1 MKEIG
6 SEFWQIESE
15 NLTKK
20 RDLKY
25 FEDLGIDVKYLM
37 SGRTAIDYILKN
49 IVDKK
54 KIVYMPNYCCSS
66 MVQPFIDNGY
76 NIEYYKVDLIKKRYY
91 INDKF
96 NCSIFFAMSYFGY
109 EDSNMDDYI
118 KKFKTNNVVVLEDIT
133 HRIFCQKNHCEEA
146 DYLIASLRKW
156 FSIYTG
162 AIAVNKNGN
171 FKKNIDNYTVN
182 KELVKYKKQAMQLK
196 REYIYGINNE
206 CKDIFLNLFN
216 KSNKLIADYKNKKI
230 DRESLEIL
238 KSINLENVKEKRIYN
253 TKIIEENFVN
263 SANISLLYNYKN
275 GDCPLFVP
283 IISKNRDNIRKKLI
297 ENNIYCPIHWTS
309 FNNSNNEIY
318 ANELSLIC
326 DQRYAK
332 EDMELEVKIVFENI

>member
-156 FSIYTG
+156 FPIYTG
-162 AIAVNKNGN
+162 AIAVNKNCN
-171 FKKNIDNYTVN
+171 FKKILTII
-182 KELVKYKKQAMQLK
+182 QL
-196 REYIYGINNE
+196 I
-206 CKDIFLNLFN
+206 
-216 KSNKLIADYKNKKI
+216 KN
-230 DRESLEIL
+230 
-238 KSINLENVKEKRIYN
+238 
-253 TKIIEENFVN
+253 
-263 SANISLLYNYKN
+263 
-275 GDCPLFVP
+275 
-283 IISKNRDNIRKKLI
+283 
-297 ENNIYCPIHWTS
+297 
-309 FNNSNNEIY
+309 
-318 ANELSLIC
+318 
-326 DQRYAK
+326 
-332 EDMELEVKIVFENI
+332 